1 MNLSNVELDVTSLIR
16 PGQRNQ
22 ITFRVL
28 NNVDVFGASGIYE
41 RMFVYAKNPGAASNR
56 VR

>member
-1 MNLSNVELDVTSLIR
+1 MSLSNVELDVTHLIR

-41 RMFVYAKNPGAASNR
+41 RMFLFAKKPGAGSQR
-56 VR
+56 DR

>member
-1 MNLSNVELDVTSLIR
+1 MPWNRPQTLDLEITALVK

-28 NNVDVFGASGIYE
+28 NNVDVFGASGISE
-41 RMFVYAKNPGAASNR
+41 RMFIYER
-56 VR
+56 